1 MCIDSISEACSS
13 LIFFVPDYMKS
24 AATITIML
32 HIPSAILWISVFT
45 NLARV
50 QIWQTSAM
58 LTIPYNE
65 TIIKRKVRLYYLSS
79 IGFLILKYIPIKVN
93 KMNDSIPA
101 RYAVF
106 KLIFMKN
113 KKDNNKTIAIE
124 NTR

>member
-1 MCIDSISEACSS
+1 
-13 LIFFVPDYMKS
+13 
-24 AATITIML
+24 
-32 HIPSAILWISVFT
+32 
-45 NLARV
+45 
-50 QIWQTSAM
+50 M

-106 KLIFMKN
+106 ELIFMKI
-113 KKDNNKTIAIE
+113 KKITIKPLQ
-124 NTR
+124 

>member
-1 MCIDSISEACSS
+1 
-13 LIFFVPDYMKS
+13 MKPS
-24 AATITIML
+24 ATITIML
-32 HIPSAILWISVFT
+32 RIPSAILWISVFT

-50 QIWQTSAM
+50 QIWKTSAM

-79 IGFLILKYIPIKVN
+79 IGFLILKHIPIKGH

-106 KLIFMKN
+106 ELISMK
-113 KKDNNKTIAIE
+113 T
-124 NTR
+124 